1 MVYREWASL
10 GAQRV
15 KHLPAVRET
24 WASFLGGE
32 DPLEEEVALSPVFLP
47 GKSPGQRS
55 LAGCSPQGC
64 KERDTTERLTLT
76 ENGQWTL
83 FWRCFSQQH
92 VTQRLAKRL
101 CFSAPMEQSYWVCFL
116 GSENVPATAA
126 AEPFSLLLQHRPWP
140 GALPPRLL
148 CASAA
153 PSCSPGRVCW
163 AWLDH
168 LC

>member
-76 ENGQWTL
+76 ENGQ
-83 FWRCFSQQH
+83 
-92 VTQRLAKRL
+92 
-101 CFSAPMEQSYWVCFL
+101 
-116 GSENVPATAA
+116 
-126 AEPFSLLLQHRPWP
+126 
-140 GALPPRLL
+140 
-148 CASAA
+148 
-153 PSCSPGRVCW
+153 
-163 AWLDH
+163 
-168 LC
+168 